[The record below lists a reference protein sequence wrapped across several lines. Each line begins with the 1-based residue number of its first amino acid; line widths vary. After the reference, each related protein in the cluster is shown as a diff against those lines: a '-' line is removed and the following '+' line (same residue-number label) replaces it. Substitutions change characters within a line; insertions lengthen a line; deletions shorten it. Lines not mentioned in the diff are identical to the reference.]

1 MTLLLAIF
9 LFLAPPAHANE
20 YTATAYAPLDPA
32 AVRGMCYSGDPRVTA
47 SGRRTEPGLTMAAP
61 RHIPFGAWALVED
74 VGWRRV
80 DDRGWKIRGKR
91 IDLCFLTRQE
101 ALRWGRR
108 KVRVL
113 FIIEGRDGA

>member
-1 MTLLLAIF
+1 
-9 LFLAPPAHANE
+9 
-20 YTATAYAPLDPA
+20 
-32 AVRGMCYSGDPRVTA
+32 
-47 SGRRTEPGLTMAAP
+47 
-61 RHIPFGAWALVED
+61 VED

-80 DDRGWKIRGKR
+80 DDRGGRIRGKR
-91 IDLCFLTRQE
+91 IDLCFLTRQD